1 MGHDIDDLI
10 RRLADQTRLA
20 ERLSRARVEQARREL
35 NGIGS
40 AAEAETLARVR
51 LEGDL
56 GKILAQ
62 PTMTDARY
70 IADAIAAGAEA
81 ATQAARD
88 GADSYDALHQGLAV
102 IADHDDRGGAA

>member
-1 MGHDIDDLI
+1 MHPMSTPSHVAGEVVLDL
-10 RRLADQTRLA
+10 AEQTRLA

-40 AAEAETLARVR
+40 AAETETLARVR

-56 GKILAQ
+56 GQILAQ

-70 IADAIAAGAEA
+70 MADAIAAGAEA
-81 ATQAARD
+81 ATQAAQVD
-88 GADSYDALHQGLAV
+88 KEG
-102 IADHDDRGGAA
+102 